1 MANDIMLPIYQQLIS
16 EIENIASLRGG
27 WAALW
32 QADALHN
39 RVRGAQLDAELQG
52 WTGWA
57 NAFGMLHR
65 AMTMWGNTPVT
76 RPDPSVADIMR
87 QAFEAVNGR

>member
-1 MANDIMLPIYQQLIS
+1 MANDIMLPIYQRQIA

-32 QADALHN
+32 QADTLHD
-39 RVRGAQLDAELQG
+39 RVRHYQLDAELHE

-57 NAFGMLHR
+57 NAFRMLHD
-65 AMTMWGNTPVT
+65 AMTTWGNTPIT
-76 RPDPSVADIMR
+76 RPDPSVADIMH
-87 QAFEAVNGR
+87 QAFEAVNAR